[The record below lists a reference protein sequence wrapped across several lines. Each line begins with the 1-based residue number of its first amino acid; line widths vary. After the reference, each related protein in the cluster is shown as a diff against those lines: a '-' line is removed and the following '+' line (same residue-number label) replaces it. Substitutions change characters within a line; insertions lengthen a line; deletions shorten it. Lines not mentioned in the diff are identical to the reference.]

1 MLGISFGEI
10 LIIAT
15 IGLLVI
21 GPKRLPETAR
31 FIGHLIGRVQRQVNS
46 VKSDIRR
53 EMAMEDMKSIKEE
66 YQEVGQNMRNV
77 FDQAASGMS
86 HAETLLNQESSKE
99 NTDTASTPPESPA
112 ATVDTPAP
120 PPPPDTPERQNP

>member
-86 HAETLLNQESSKE
+86 PAETLLNQESSKE
-99 NTDTASTPPESPA
+99 NTDTAITPPESPA
-112 ATVDTPAP
+112 ATVDASSA